1 MKFWLYA
8 IDWRSMAIEIL
19 GEYASD
25 IRAQAEAKEYLKELP
40 DEHREDFLIYK
51 TIGVTPVS
59 PEMQSAVDQ
68 FKRFNGRVA

>member
-1 MKFWLYA
+1 MKFWVYA

-19 GEYASD
+19 GEYPNYK
-25 IRAQAEAKEYLKELP
+25 QATKATEQFTEGLTP
-40 DEHREDFLIYK
+40 DQLVDCVAYK